1 LYAVGQFHH
10 YSNGIMLTTLSIR
23 NYAIASALDISFKA
37 GMTAITGETGA
48 GKSIILGALGLALGD
63 RADRD
68 VVRDGCDRA
77 DISVEFDVSNLT
89 AASHWLIENALES
102 GDDTRLCLVR
112 RSVSSD
118 GRSRAWVNNTPVT
131 LQALSS
137 LGERLMDIHSQHE
150 HHSLLKKSTHQALL
164 DDFAGH
170 QDSARKLR
178 ELADQWRQHHHQL
191 ADLQSAAAQES
202 AINELA
208 RYQLN
213 ELDELRLANN
223 ELQSLEL
230 ELDELSQ
237 ADARLAGIQSL
248 LLICREHDEG
258 NITQQLQQALQMLR
272 QFTDTKSTREPNGSV
287 ASRLSSVED
296 MLNTALIQAEE
307 AADEMTRLADRIEV
321 NPARLEQLNQRLND
335 IHQLARKHKVKPDEL
350 PALKHQLQTQLN
362 CVLENA
368 DQIQLL
374 EQKLVRLNSDW
385 KAIAIELSKKRK
397 VAAEKLGN
405 SVNVQLQSLG
415 MSEAALSVTLQHN
428 ESETPQS
435 HGLEHTE
442 FLISTNRGQT
452 PRALAKIASGGE
464 LSRISL
470 AIQVITAMTSQTPC
484 LVFDEVDVGIG
495 GSVARVVGKLLRQLG
510 ARGQVLCVTHQAL
523 VAGVAHQH
531 VRVSKSSSADS
542 AQSQVTELDAQ
553 QRQLEIARMLGGE
566 DNKGQIS
573 SESMAHAGEL
583 LASA

>member
-1 LYAVGQFHH
+1 
-10 YSNGIMLTTLSIR
+10 MLTNLSIR
-23 NYAIASALDISFKA
+23 NYAIATALDISFKP

-77 DISVEFDVSNLT
+77 DISVEFDVRDLS
-89 AASHWLIENALES
+89 AASQWLVENALES
-102 GDDTRLCLVR
+102 NDDPALCLLR

-131 LQALSS
+131 LQALAA

-150 HHSLLKKSTHQALL
+150 HHSLLKKSTHQTLL

-170 QDSARKLR
+170 QDKVRQLR
-178 ELADQWRQHHHQL
+178 DLSDRWREHYQQLLA
-191 ADLQSAAAQES
+191 LQGAAAEQT

-213 ELDELRLANN
+213 ELEELRLADD
-223 ELQSLEL
+223 ELQSLER

-237 ADARLAGIQSL
+237 ADARLAGVQSL
-248 LLICREHDEG
+248 LLICRENDEG
-258 NITQQLQQALQMLR
+258 NIRQQLQQALQILR
-272 QFTDTKSTREPNGSV
+272 QLTQNKSAGESSGSV
-287 ASRLSSVED
+287 ASHLGSVEE
-296 MLNTALIQAEE
+296 MLNTALIQVEE
-307 AADEMTRLADRIEV
+307 AADEMNRLADRIEI
-321 NPARLEQLNQRLND
+321 NPARLEQLNRRLND
-335 IHQLARKHKVKPDEL
+335 IHQLARKHKVRPDEL
-350 PALKHQLQTQLN
+350 AALKRRLQEQLN
-362 CVLENA
+362 SVLQNA
-368 DQIQLL
+368 DQIAIL
-374 EQKLVRLNSDW
+374 EKTLTELKADW
-385 KAIAIELSKKRK
+385 ENIAADLSKKRK
-397 VAAEKLGN
+397 IAAEKLGL
-405 SVNVQLQSLG
+405 SVNTQLQSLG
-415 MSEAALSVTLQHN
+415 MSEAALSVTLQPN
-428 ESETPQS
+428 DSLTPQP

-442 FLISTNRGQT
+442 FLISTNRGQA

-510 ARGQVLCVTHQAL
+510 TRGQVLCVTHQAL
-523 VAGVAHQH
+523 VAGLAHQH
-531 VRVSKSSSADS
+531 FRVSKSSTADS
-542 AQSQVTELDAQ
+542 AQSQVTELDAE
-553 QRQLEIARMLGGE
+553 QRQMEIARMLGGE

-573 SESMAHAGEL
+573 TESIAHAREL